1 METAVSSRSI
11 ATELCAY
18 AGTRLLRL
26 HVLALGIVVGA
37 CGAAASPARLAVLA
51 TSVALAMAM
60 VWQFRLWD
68 DLADIAY
75 DRAHHPERIL
85 VGTGALRSFRRAL
98 VLSALCLA
106 PTLAMARGTLSVA
119 LYAALAAALAL
130 AYRCFDAY
138 PGARLLRSH
147 LVLAK
152 YPVLVWI
159 TAAQP
164 DALRALAIGLGLY
177 LALCVFEIFD
187 DPRLR
192 GSPNARRLAIAEGVA
207 LLGMLA
213 YGAIR

>member
-1 METAVSSRSI
+1 MSSRST
-11 ATELCAY
+11 AAELRTY

-26 HVLALGIVVGA
+26 HVLALGVVVGA

-51 TSVALAMAM
+51 TSVALAVAL

-68 DLADIAY
+68 DLADIAH
-75 DRAHHPERIL
+75 DRAQHPERIL
-85 VGTGALRSFRRAL
+85 VGTGALRSFWWAL

-106 PTLAMARGTLSVA
+106 PALALARSTLSVA
-119 LYAALAAALAL
+119 VYAALAAGLAL
-130 AYRCFDAY
+130 AYRFFDAY

-147 LVLAK
+147 VVIVK
-152 YPVLVWI
+152 YPVFVWL

-164 DALRALAIGLGLY
+164 DALRAWTIGVGLY

-187 DPRLR
+187 DPGLR
-192 GSPNARRLAIAEGVA
+192 DSPKARRLAIAEGVA